1 MCGFSGIVSF
11 DNTHLLD
18 KIYPMTEMI
27 NHRGPDDEGF
37 VFINSKSGEF
47 AERIHENH
55 EYDIAFGFKRLA
67 IIDLSKDGHQ
77 PFIDEES
84 GAIIV
89 FNGEIYNYIELR
101 QELIR
106 LGFKFHTKSDTE
118 VLLKAYLA
126 WDKECLNKFNGMW
139 AFAIWDN
146 KKREVFCARDRFGI
160 KPFYYAKYRD
170 GIIFGSEMKQ
180 ILMHFDQIRPNT
192 NALQRFF
199 FMNNHPVQWCDGS
212 TLFEGAHH
220 LPPGYY
226 MEIKDGRSIMS
237 RYYQPE
243 FIADKSLTYKGSFED
258 AKAEYLYL
266 LSDAVR
272 LRMRSDVAVGSAL
285 SGGLDSSAIVSIAV
299 DLHPASFKTFTAY
312 FDELGNLNERKWAE
326 LLNSRKGA
334 QGHYVSPK
342 ALDMAAA
349 LDDILWKIE
358 VPLPSSSLV
367 AQYFVMKCAREN
379 GIKVML
385 DGQGADEIMAGYHNA
400 ALNSFADRLF
410 QSNMVNLWRDVS
422 NYSET
427 SNKKFTWP
435 KIIVAL
441 LMNVYQQRCLELKLN
456 ALKFGMNPAS
466 QKLLGHIPHYEGTRL
481 HQSLMHD
488 LFDFSIPNLLHY
500 EDRNSM
506 AHSVEARVP
515 FLDYRLVEFSM
526 RLPDDFK
533 FNNSMGKYIHRQA
546 LRNIVPDEILDR
558 KDKVAFRAPGENIWM
573 REVWKEKISEL
584 GKGHLFQELGLFRQE
599 CMTKTIQRYL
609 SGDNVQS
616 GTIWKMVMID
626 QWIKRFSISV

>member
-1 MCGFSGIVSF
+1 
-11 DNTHLLD
+11 
-18 KIYPMTEMI
+18 MTEMI
-27 NHRGPDDEGF
+27 RHRGPDDEGF
-37 VFINSKSGEF
+37 MFINSKSGEF
-47 AERIHENH
+47 AEGIHEKH

-77 PFIDEES
+77 PFVDEES

-101 QELIR
+101 QELIGM
-106 LGFKFHTKSDTE
+106 GFKFRTKSDTE

-139 AFAIWDN
+139 AFAIWD
-146 KKREVFCARDRFGI
+146 KSKREVFCARDRFGI
-160 KPFYYAKYRD
+160 KPFYYAKFKD

-180 ILMHFDQIRPNT
+180 IVMHFDLIRPNI
-192 NALQRFF
+192 NAFQRFF
-199 FMNNHPVQWCDGS
+199 FTDNHIVQWCDGS
-212 TLFEGAHH
+212 TLFEGVYH
-220 LPPGYY
+220 LPPGHY
-226 MEIKDGRSIMS
+226 MVIKDHRFEINK
-237 RYYQPE
+237 YYVPDFLTNNE
-243 FIADKSLTYKGSFED
+243 VTYKGSFED

-285 SGGLDSSAIVSIAV
+285 SGGLDSSAIVSMAV
-299 DLHPASFKTFTAY
+299 HLYPDTFNTFTAY
-312 FDELGNLNERKWAE
+312 FDELGNLNEKKWAE

-349 LDDILWKIE
+349 LDDMLWKME

-385 DGQGADEIMAGYHNA
+385 DGQGTDEILAGYHNA
-400 ALNSFADRLF
+400 AINSFADRLF

-427 SNKKFTWP
+427 SHKKFTWP

-456 ALKFGMNPAS
+456 ASKFGMNPACHD
-466 QKLLGHIPHYEGTRL
+466 LLGNIPHFKGTRL
-481 HQSLMHD
+481 RQSLMYD
-488 LFDFSIPNLLHY
+488 LFYFSIPNLLLY

-515 FLDYRLVEFSM
+515 FLDYRLVELSM
-526 RLPDDFK
+526 RLPDDFI
-533 FNNSMGKYIHRQA
+533 FNKAMGKYIHRQA
-546 LRNIVPDEILDR
+546 LANIVPHEILDR

-584 GKGHLFQELGLFRQE
+584 TKSQLFQELGLFKQGR
-599 CMTKTIQRYL
+599 MSKSIQRYL
-609 SGDNVQS
+609 SGDNAQS

-626 QWIKRFSISV
+626 QWVKRFSVSV